1 MNKFSAGIRRL
12 IRISLAMFLG
22 LTVSLAGG
30 GSFSAN
36 AASVTVFNTD
46 FNSGVPPEFGGAAA
60 LEGVQGFADL
70 GTGPNVFGG
79 NLLRNQ
85 SGDNYGG
92 GLPPE
97 STTLTLTGL
106 PPHTSISLGFLLAII
121 DSWDGSVCPEGPD
134 LFNVTVD
141 GFVIFSEAFE
151 NGGCGLQT
159 YAPPEGVELAR
170 HTDLGFTPVGP
181 NNYYRDSAYDMGL
194 DPAFNNIPHTAD
206 TLTIEWFSSGDKWQ
220 GGADESWAIDNV
232 QVIIPPP
239 LVKSITWASPNPS
252 SASSVDFTVTFSESV
267 TGVTLDD
274 FALTTTGVI
283 GATITNVS
291 GSDAIYTVT
300 VNTGSKNG
308 TIRLDVLDDNSI
320 LNGVGDP
327 LGGDSLGDGNFNLG
341 AVYTVQKIMTF
352 FSVGSADGWIL
363 ASPGSHKSTLNST
376 ATTLRLGDN
385 TVNSQ
390 YRSILSF
397 NTAALPDNAIITKVT
412 LRLTRVSVFPVGTNP
427 INLLQ
432 GIMVDVRKGFFGSSV
447 GLQTSDFNAVSTQIV
462 GPFKPALQVSN
473 VYILNLTAAVPAI
486 NLLSTQAGVTQL
498 RLRFKLITNN
508 DAVDNFLA
516 LASGNATKARQPQLI
531 IEYHVP

>member
-1 MNKFSAGIRRL
+1 MNRL
-12 IRISLAMFLG
+12 SNGTLMVIKILLVITLAMVVP
-22 LTVSLAGG
+22 LTGG
-30 GSFSAN
+30 GTKPAK
-36 AASVTVFNTD
+36 AASVAVFDTN
-46 FNSGVPPEFGGAAA
+46 FNSGVPSEFGEITTI
-60 LEGVQGFADL
+60 EGVQGFADL
-70 GTGPNVFGG
+70 GTGSNVFGG

-85 SGDNYGG
+85 SGDNYDG

-121 DSWDGSVCPEGPD
+121 DSWDGSGCPEGPD

-159 YAPPEGVELAR
+159 YVPPEDVALAR
-170 HTDLGFTPVGP
+170 HIDLGFTPAGP
-181 NNYYRDSAYDMGL
+181 NNYYRDSAYNMGL

-206 TLTIEWFSSGDKWQ
+206 TLTIKWFSSGDKWQ
-220 GGADESWAIDNV
+220 GGTDESWAIDNV

-239 LVKSITWASPNPS
+239 LVKSIKLASPNPS
-252 SASSVDFTVTFSESV
+252 SASSVNFTVTFSESV

-274 FALTTTGVI
+274 FVLTTTEVV

-291 GSDAIYTVT
+291 GSGAIYTVT
-300 VNTGSKNG
+300 VNTGSRNG

-320 LNGVGDP
+320 LNGVGNP
-327 LGGDSLGDGNFNLG
+327 LGGGGLGDGNFSLG
-341 AVYTVQKIMTF
+341 EVYDIQKIKTF
-352 FSVGSADGWIL
+352 RSIGSADGWIL
-363 ASPGSHKSTLNST
+363 ASPGSNKSTLNST

-385 TVNSQ
+385 TVNKQ

-397 NTAALPDNAIITKVT
+397 NTAALLDNAIITKVT

-447 GLQTSDFNAVSTQIV
+447 GLQSSDFNAASTQTV
-462 GPFKPALQVSN
+462 GPFNRVLPSKNRYNLD
-473 VYILNLTAAVPAI
+473 LTAAAPAI

-498 RLRFKLITNN
+498 RLRFKLTTNN
-508 DAVDNFLA
+508 DAVANLLA
-516 LASGNATKARQPQLI
+516 VASGNATVVSQPQLI
-531 IEYHVP
+531 IEYRIP